1 MNNLNSI
8 LIEGNLVRD
17 PEYRETAKGTA
28 LCTFSIAASRFFKQ
42 GNETEKE
49 VSYFDVQ
56 TWAKLAECCRS
67 QGRKGRGV
75 RVVGRLK
82 QERWN
87 GSDGKAH
94 SKVSIVADHV
104 EFRPDFRKEET
115 QTSETEETGN
125 YAANF

>member
-1 MNNLNSI
+1 MNNLNSV
-8 LIEGNLVRD
+8 LIEGNMTRD
-17 PEYRETAKGTA
+17 PEFRETAKGTA
-28 LCTFSIAASRFFKQ
+28 LCTFSIATNRYYKQ
-42 GNETEKE
+42 GEETEKE

-56 TWAKLAECCRS
+56 TWAKLAESCRNL
-67 QGRKGRGV
+67 GHKGRGL

-87 GSDGKAH
+87 GNDGKAH

-104 EFRPDFRKEET
+104 EFRPDFKKEGASASEQEET
-115 QTSETEETGN
+115 EN

>member
-1 MNNLNSI
+1 MNNLNNVI
-8 LIEGNLVRD
+8 IEGNMTRD
-17 PEYRETAKGTA
+17 PEFRETAKGAA
-28 LCTFSIAASRFFKQ
+28 LCTFSIAANRFFKQ
-42 GNETEKE
+42 ADEMTKE

-56 TWAKLAECCRS
+56 TWAKLAESCRNL
-67 QGRKGRGV
+67 GRKGRGV

-104 EFRPDFRKEET
+104 EFRPDFKKEET
-115 QTSETEETGN
+115 AETEDAEN
-125 YAANF
+125 YAASF